1 MMSKSNPKNSSI
13 NKLPRAKSPRCC
25 SLSLQE
31 RAENSHGTQHSEV
44 CNRFS
49 IHPWPKRPRFSAND
63 YKLFLPYD
71 VYERH
76 MTVGNLIKKNETVID
91 VGGELDH
98 LSQFCNPAKI
108 VVANLTG
115 GDVIITRDNLPFA
128 KKSFDVVSSID
139 VLEHLPKK
147 DRPRFVSK
155 LIDIAVKRV
164 ILSFPIGTSKHIEYE
179 KETQKQ
185 LQKKSANV
193 NYLKEHI
200 KYGLPTMD
208 EISQLI
214 KRKHSRIFYSGNI
227 TFNKYLFYFYMF
239 DPQIKYLRKLIY
251 FGKLIFNFLT
261 NPLFYLLLSNKKFS
275 NSVNRAYLI
284 IEKDKK

>member
-13 NKLPRAKSPRCC
+13 NKL
-25 SLSLQE
+25 
-31 RAENSHGTQHSEV
+31 
-44 CNRFS
+44 
-49 IHPWPKRPRFSAND
+49 
-63 YKLFLPYD
+63 FLPYD

-76 MTVGNLIKKNETVID
+76 RKAGNFIKDNQSVVDI
-91 VGGELDH
+91 GGELDH
-98 LSQFCNPAKI
+98 LSQFCNPSKI
-108 VVANLTG
+108 IVANLET
-115 GDVIITRDNLPFA
+115 GDVIISKNSLPFD
-128 KKSFDVVSSID
+128 KNSFDVVCSID